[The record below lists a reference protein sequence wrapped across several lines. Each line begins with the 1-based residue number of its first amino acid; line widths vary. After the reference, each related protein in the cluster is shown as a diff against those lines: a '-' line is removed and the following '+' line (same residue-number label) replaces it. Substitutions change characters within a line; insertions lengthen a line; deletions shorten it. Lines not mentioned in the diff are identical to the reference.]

1 MLRRTALA
9 LCTLLTAS
17 VLATAT
23 PAGAATPAPSGLS
36 PSGGAET
43 TRTPAFTWERPGA
56 AVSFTVQADDAQD
69 FSTPIFTKST
79 TNTAYVHDQRLPL
92 GDVYWRVQAQFAS
105 GARSAWSDARVTI
118 AGVGA
123 PQPASPLNHAPVLP
137 PVEPP
142 VLTWGVVPGASG
154 YEIEVD
160 SDEDWVGAEPFS
172 TQSTSF
178 VVPKP
183 QDVGDYFWRVRATFD
198 GGVVTAWSSAGSYD
212 VQPLDDVT
220 ATYPESNQ
228 DTAIQDVVLDWDPV
242 PGAIKYEVRVGLDQ
256 DFNNLVEPVRQ
267 VFGTRYSPTTTYL
280 NNQYY
285 WQVRPINAAGK
296 PTAWPSTVQV
306 FQRRWPQAPTLL
318 HPADTIAEP
327 AVDDLYYQWTP
338 VKHATRYELQV
349 GTDPNFSPNTYAVC
363 PTAGTTY
370 TAGYSGDNCMPAQG
384 QVTYWRVRALDL
396 PKSVQGIFS
405 PVQRF
410 IYDSGPVVKLA
421 PQSGATV
428 SVPSLSWEAHTE
440 AEAYDVKIWD
450 AAGAQ
455 VAATTTYSLS
465 WTPRTA
471 LDPSKGPFTWNVVA
485 VDRDGKRS
493 VSYPRDSFSLSGSP
507 ASSGQPALTPLTGN
521 DPSQPTGRFPHLSWE
536 PVTGADHYRIEMGVA
551 GSGYWFSS
559 SVAPLLN
566 QTYDYPA
573 LTDDGKQ
580 FLAPETYQWRVK
592 AYAPG
597 GGLLAVGPV
606 AEFRIAQ
613 LEPVQG
619 QQIALDGRALD
630 QGTACAKALGAT
642 ETDEQICTGV
652 PATPVLDWDPVP
664 GAAYYM
670 VYVSEDR
677 DLTNLIYDPVTR
689 HTQNTRWTPTVPMER
704 EALADNQSGKA
715 YFWFIRPCKANGICA
730 PDPAS
735 TLDAATNAFRKTSP
749 PVDGLVATDGSQGAA
764 VTQFANEVTFSWN
777 DYRAT
782 NQQVSYAGGAA
793 PSHQTAQSYRIQ
805 VSKSPTFASA
815 DLVDER
821 TVDQTTYTP
830 FDRTYPEGD
839 LWWRVQAIDAENN
852 GLAWS
857 NGGNGAHLVKATR
870 ARNLNPSAGNPDL
883 PPGTAEEPSDLD
895 AFPAHNASVPG
906 DTHLRWGA
914 GLFDSTWKVEVYR
927 NDDTTLSLA
936 NRVLSTTVSQ
946 AAYAPAQLLEPSAQ
960 AYRWR
965 VQRVDAT
972 GKAGRWSDLG
982 RFFVDG
988 SRPQL
993 TSPSDGSLQPGAGP
1007 VLNWDGVSRATS
1019 YRLEIRQQDGT
1030 YSKTVTTK
1038 AFQWAVDTRL
1048 ATGTYTWSVTALNVN
1063 NRPLGTST
1071 SRSFRVDSTQ
1081 PTVVKKTPTTRA
1093 SRSTNFVATLS
1104 EPVTNVTAS
1113 TMRLY
1118 VKGRTTALPAAVTLS
1133 SDGRTATLDP
1143 SKNLVSGKYY
1153 TVKVTS
1159 GIRDLADNALVPT
1172 SWRVRAR

>member
-36 PSGGAET
+36 PSGGVEA
-43 TRTPAFTWERPGA
+43 TRTPTFTWERPGA
-56 AVSFTVQADDAQD
+56 AVSFTVQADNAQD

-92 GDVYWRVQAQFAS
+92 GDVYWRVQAQFA
-105 GARSAWSDARVTI
+105 GGTRSAWSDDHVTI

-123 PQPASPLNHAPVLP
+123 PQPVSPLNHEPVLP
-137 PVEPP
+137 PVDPP
-142 VLTWGVVPGASG
+142 VLTWDVVPGATG
-154 YEIEVD
+154 YDIEVD
-160 SDEDWVGAEPFS
+160 SDEDWVGAAAYS
-172 TQSTSF
+172 TQSTTF

-183 QDVGDYFWRVRATFD
+183 QDVGDYFWRVRAKFD
-198 GGVVTAWSSAGSYD
+198 GGVVTAWSPAGSYD
-212 VQPLDDVT
+212 VQPLEDVT

-228 DTAIQDVVLDWDPV
+228 DTEIQDVVLDWDPV
-242 PGAIKYEVRVGLDQ
+242 PGAIKYEIRVGLDQ
-256 DFNNLVEPVRQ
+256 YFNNLVETKQ
-267 VFGTRYSPTTTYL
+267 VYGTRYSPTTTYL

-296 PTAWPSTVQV
+296 PTEWPETVRV
-306 FQRRWPQAPTLL
+306 FQRRWPQAPVLL
-318 HPADTIAEP
+318 HPADTISEP
-327 AVDDLYYQWTP
+327 AVDDFYYQWTP

-349 GTDPNFSPNTYAVC
+349 GTDINFSPNTYAVC

-370 TAGYSGDNCMPAQG
+370 TAGYSGDKCMPGQG
-384 QVTYWRVRALDL
+384 EVTYWRVRALDL
-396 PKSVQGIFS
+396 PKNVQGIFS

-410 IYDSGPVVKLA
+410 IYDSGPVVKLT
-421 PQSGATV
+421 PEPGATV
-428 SVPSLSWEAHTE
+428 SVPSLSWEAHRE
-440 AEAYDVKIWD
+440 AESYDVKVWD
-450 AAGAQ
+450 ATGAQ
-455 VAATTTYSLS
+455 VASTTTYSLS
-465 WTPRTA
+465 WTPRAA
-471 LDPSKGPFTWNVVA
+471 LVPSKGPFTWNVVA
-485 VDRDGKRS
+485 VDRDGQRS
-493 VSYPRDSFSLSGSP
+493 VSYPRRSFSLTSPP
-507 ASSGQPALTPLTGN
+507 ASSGQSPLTPLTGK
-521 DPSQPTGRFPHLSWE
+521 DPTEPTARFPHLSWE

-559 SVAPLLN
+559 TVAPVLN

-580 FLAPETYQWRVK
+580 FLSPETYQWRAK
-592 AYAPG
+592 AYGPSG
-597 GGLLAVGPV
+597 DLLAVGPV

-613 LEPVQG
+613 LEDAHG

-630 QGTACAKALGAT
+630 QGTTCAKALGAT

-677 DLTNLIYDPVTR
+677 DLTNMIYDPVIR
-689 HTQNTRWTPTVPMER
+689 YTQNTRWTPTVAMEKD
-704 EALADNQSGKA
+704 ALADNQSGKA
-715 YFWFIRPCKANGICA
+715 YFWFIRPCKALGICA

-735 TLDAATNAFRKTSP
+735 TLDAATHAFRKISP
-749 PVDGLVATDGSQGAA
+749 QVDGLVATDGSQGAT
-764 VTQFANEVTFSWN
+764 VTQFANEVTFTWN

-793 PSHQTAQSYRIQ
+793 PAHQTAQSYRIQ
-805 VSKSPTFASA
+805 VSKSPTFAST

-839 LWWRVQAIDAENN
+839 LWWRVQAIDAQNN

-870 ARNLNPSAGNPDL
+870 ARNLNPLAGNPDL
-883 PPGTAEEPSDLD
+883 PPGTAEEASDPD
-895 AFPAHNASVPG
+895 AFPAHNTSVPG
-906 DTHLRWGA
+906 DTRLRWGA

-927 NDDTTLSLA
+927 NDDTTLSQA
-936 NRVLSTTVSQ
+936 NRVVSTTVSQ
-946 AAYAPAQLLEPSAQ
+946 AAYAPTPLLEPSAL

-965 VQRVDAT
+965 VQRVDAM
-972 GKAGRWSDLG
+972 GKPGRWSDLG

-988 SRPQL
+988 AKPTL
-993 TSPSDGSLQPGAGP
+993 DSPLDGSLQRPNGP
-1007 VLNWDGVSRATS
+1007 VLGWNGVARATS
-1019 YRLEIRQQDGT
+1019 YRLEIRQQNGT

-1038 AFQWAVDTRL
+1038 ALKWAVDTL
-1048 ATGTYTWSVTALNVN
+1048 LPTGSYTWSVTALNVN
-1063 NRPLGTST
+1063 GKSLGTSLPRT
-1071 SRSFRVDSTQ
+1071 FRVDSTR
-1081 PTVVKKTPTTRA
+1081 PTVVSKSPTSRA
-1093 SRSTNFVATLS
+1093 SRSANFVAKLS
-1104 EPVTNVTAS
+1104 EPVKNVSGS
-1113 TMRLY
+1113 TMRIY
-1118 VKGRTTALPAAVTLS
+1118 VKGRTTPLPAAVTLS
-1133 SDGRTATLDP
+1133 SDGRIATLNP
-1143 SKNLVSGKYY
+1143 SKNLVAGKYY
-1153 TVKVTS
+1153 TIKLTS
-1159 GIRDLADNALVPT
+1159 GIRDQADNALVAT